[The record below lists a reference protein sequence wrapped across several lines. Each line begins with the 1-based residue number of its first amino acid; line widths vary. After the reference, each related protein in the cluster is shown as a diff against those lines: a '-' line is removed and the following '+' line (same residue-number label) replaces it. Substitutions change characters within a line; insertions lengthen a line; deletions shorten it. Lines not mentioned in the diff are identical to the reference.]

1 MIIPIDFPG
10 RNVIF
15 AENQPEYNP
24 LPAIRTDDGE
34 VIICYGLDDCD
45 IEKIKQTKCLYL
57 KVLTFNQPL
66 QPLSMVSDLSDYI
79 ELTP

>member
-1 MIIPIDFPG
+1 MIQPIDFPG

-24 LPAIRTDDGE
+24 LPAIRNEDGE
-34 VIICYGLDDCD
+34 VIICFGIDAVDL
-45 IEKIKQTKCLYL
+45 ERIKQTKCIYL

-79 ELTP
+79 ELV

>member
-34 VIICYGLDDCD
+34 VIICYGLE
-45 IEKIKQTKCLYL
+45 IVIL
-57 KVLTFNQPL
+57 KK
-66 QPLSMVSDLSDYI
+66 
-79 ELTP
+79 

>member
-1 MIIPIDFPG
+1 MIKPIDFPG
-10 RNVIF
+10 RNIVF

-34 VIICYGLDDCD
+34 VIICLGFDEDD
-45 IEKIKQTKCLYL
+45 IEVIIKNKCAYL
-57 KVLTFNQPL
+57 KILTFNQPL
-66 QPLSMVSDLSDYI
+66 QPISMVSDLSDYI